1 MGGREDRMGLGE
13 GGGKRVGDGWEGGEE
28 VVVREEGEWE
38 GGKSRSKGGKAI
50 GEGSGVGKAVGE
62 GRQ

>member
-1 MGGREDRMGLGE
+1 MG
-13 GGGKRVGDGWEGGEE
+13 
-28 VVVREEGEWE
+28 

-50 GEGSGVGKAVGE
+50 GKGSGVGKAVGE

>member
-1 MGGREDRMGLGE
+1 MG
-13 GGGKRVGDGWEGGEE
+13 
-28 VVVREEGEWE
+28 

-62 GRQ
+62 GSGVGKAIGEGREG